1 MGGVA
6 RPTCATSHNAVE
18 YEYAG
23 GSSAASL
30 PFIQKEL
37 SNRCPVSFFGAPA
50 AILLSA
56 GKHQVSSIQNLH
68 FRLTFFCV
76 FEYFLLSKLHDPHF
90 PMGRVPPPGGPRSR
104 SISSF
109 VLSSHLEWARSV
121 TAASSILAPVSPTTN
136 NTTGRIVLGW
146 SPATVDGNCTARA
159 PPPPGGWPR
168 TARGRWGMPRCR

>member
-90 PMGRVPPPGGPRSR
+90 PSPNTLTRSGGEFHRQEDPEAGAS
-104 SISSF
+104 
-109 VLSSHLEWARSV
+109 
-121 TAASSILAPVSPTTN
+121 AASSCPPT
-136 NTTGRIVLGW
+136 W
-146 SPATVDGNCTARA
+146 SGPAA
-159 PPPPGGWPR
+159 
-168 TARGRWGMPRCR
+168 